1 MADVSE
7 GLTVDGEPLPAGDLT
22 EAGFHAAVAAQV
34 GKPREEIEAGGP
46 HDAEADTADSIR
58 GSLLGSEGST
68 SVADGLTVAEGRDK
82 YGHTAAERRDIRARY
97 RQLDESGAFD
107 DGRRAASEEQARR
120 TEGERAIEQ
129 LAAASFFNTW
139 NDPYATDT
147 QRIAAANELRQKAP
161 HAYTRAIQALDEEAL
176 IEADEWGD
184 DIPDEELPGY
194 SLSVAVERA
203 TAEAQL
209 ERVQRQEAQLREHI
223 AAERARV
230 VREHYASR
238 GVGDDQL
245 EEAYVID
252 RDTLAALDI
261 DLTQLDGKTTREV
274 LERLR
279 ATQEAYAMED
289 RHNAIRAQIAGADLP
304 LVEQGLEVLGVG
316 GYMPLQPQPHPVAH
330 RTVEEL
336 KGRIE
341 SKLRANTTRSEPV
354 RRSDFHRAV
363 LESESSHWHDGLT
376 AGGLTGRRA
385 LELADGSRERYE
397 REQQEARA
405 QALSSAG

>member
-1 MADVSE
+1 MAVSE

-58 GSLLGSEGST
+58 GSLLDS
-68 SVADGLTVAEGRDK
+68 
-82 YGHTAAERRDIRARY
+82 
-97 RQLDESGAFD
+97 
-107 DGRRAASEEQARR
+107 
-120 TEGERAIEQ
+120 
-129 LAAASFFNTW
+129 
-139 NDPYATDT
+139 
-147 QRIAAANELRQKAP
+147 
-161 HAYTRAIQALDEEAL
+161 
-176 IEADEWGD
+176 
-184 DIPDEELPGY
+184 
-194 SLSVAVERA
+194 
-203 TAEAQL
+203 
-209 ERVQRQEAQLREHI
+209 
-223 AAERARV
+223 
-230 VREHYASR
+230 
-238 GVGDDQL
+238 
-245 EEAYVID
+245 
-252 RDTLAALDI
+252 
-261 DLTQLDGKTTREV
+261 
-274 LERLR
+274 
-279 ATQEAYAMED
+279 ED

-316 GYMPLQPQPHPVAH
+316 GYMPLQPQPRPVAH

-336 KGRIE
+336 TGRIE
-341 SKLRANTTRSEPV
+341 NRLRANTTRSEPI